1 MEAKNRHLQ
10 DKVKELEDQL
20 MQAQNALSL
29 KNPADGHNL
38 TAPSFNYA
46 HSQSSNT
53 PGPNGVSTAHLAG
66 DVSPYPAS
74 FPGTNYLGVS
84 SGNSR
89 LSSIKGTA
97 LSILG
102 MEIDIAD
109 FQSPDMDEPDSSTF
123 HPDLHNKSYQAFL
136 QSALNVNTKVTNVEL
151 PARTDAFRYVDW
163 YFRTINPYLPILH
176 RPSFIILVRLS
187 LQDSF
192 GSLA

>member
-10 DKVKELEDQL
+10 DKVKELEEQL
-20 MQAQNALSL
+20 MQARNALGL
-29 KNPADGHNL
+29 KNPADGHTL
-38 TAPSFNYA
+38 TSYTGA
-46 HSQSSNT
+46 QSSNT
-53 PGPNGVSTAHLAG
+53 PAPNGVLTEHLAG
-66 DVSPYPAS
+66 DVSPFPAS

-109 FQSPDMDEPDSSTF
+109 FESPDMDEPDPTTF

-136 QSALNVNTKVTNVEL
+136 QSALNVNSKITNVEL
-151 PARTDAFRYVDW
+151 PTRQDASRYVDW
-163 YFRTINPYLPILH
+163 YFRTINPFLPILH
-176 RPSFIILVRLS
+176 KPSFMVLV
-187 LQDSF
+187 SF
-192 GSLA
+192 TSRDHPGSVA